1 MTCEEGGRSDIEAY
15 RTVERLHASLG
26 LPADVRQLSDQ
37 EGFRALVDTLYSAFS
52 KRKSSQSPATHPLEG
67 IDPHFAPITTLC
79 LLQAGFVYDYV
90 LKLEAIDDWYADFLE
105 LSGLQAEAASGW
117 HIDSWLNVVSDPAEP
132 CFYRPKGAS
141 CADVAVS
148 SSYFSAPCG
157 GPSGRLEVGPQG
169 EQQRPLQRSS
179 NQSEAL
185 IRSFYDAD
193 LAAKVTDMYSEDLR
207 MLGYAPWGGETDY
220 DPLQAT

>member
-1 MTCEEGGRSDIEAY
+1 M
-15 RTVERLHASLG
+15 
-26 LPADVRQLSDQ
+26 
-37 EGFRALVDTLYSAFS
+37 
-52 KRKSSQSPATHPLEG
+52 
-67 IDPHFAPITTLC
+67 
-79 LLQAGFVYDYV
+79 
-90 LKLEAIDDWYADFLE
+90 
-105 LSGLQAEAASGW
+105 
-117 HIDSWLNVVSDPAEP
+117 
-132 CFYRPKGAS
+132 
-141 CADVAVS
+141 
-148 SSYFSAPCG
+148 
-157 GPSGRLEVGPQG
+157 GPQG